1 MYYALVALSHNESQG
16 DLKVRLSVCCIS
28 KSGSVRFCAAIA
40 CVVGE
45 IIPGVS
51 YVGDSVGSGNIPGK
65 LMRGSISAFLLE
77 YDKTSPTLLGIS

>member
-1 MYYALVALSHNESQG
+1 
-16 DLKVRLSVCCIS
+16 VRLYFCRIL
-28 KSGSVRFCAAIA
+28 KSGSLRFGAVIV

-65 LMRGSISAFLLE
+65 LMLGNIPSFLLE
-77 YDKTSPTLLGIS
+77 YDKTSTILTWN